1 MTRDLSRAF
10 LVASGE
16 SALLEA
22 GATSTELS
30 QILRRIPQDAIARDI
45 LMWQNPAEW
54 AKFVL
59 VQHRLHE
66 GLTSGAD
73 PVEPQN

>member
-1 MTRDLSRAF
+1 MTNDLSQAF

-30 QILRRIPQDAIARDI
+30 QIRQRIPQDVLAREV

-54 AKFVL
+54 ARFTL

-73 PVEPQN
+73 PVEPPT